1 MDSDRIEGSAKEIGG
16 KIEEL
21 AGKAIDHEETRA
33 DGVGLQ
39 IEGKA
44 QNLYGQ
50 AKDNLRDA
58 GDRAER
64 ALRQTGN
71 LAEQVLDE
79 GQHHARRAS
88 DAVEGTVTDH
98 PARALL
104 LALSAGFLVGVLFRR
119 A

>member
-1 MDSDRIEGSAKEIGG
+1 MDYDRIEGSAKDLGG

-21 AGKAIDHEETRA
+21 AGKAVNQEETRA

-39 IEGKA
+39 IEGKT

-50 AKDNLRDA
+50 AKDNLRRA

-64 ALRQTGN
+64 ALRETGE

-88 DAVEGTVTDH
+88 DAVERSVNTH
-98 PARALL
+98 PARAVL
-104 LALSAGFLVGVLFRR
+104 LALSAGFLAGVLFRR
-119 A
+119 L